1 MPSFFEHRPSGPCT
15 SRRSSL
21 RAACAAALALWA
33 APLRSTSA
41 AHLTDVADAMDE
53 RHPVEVDLDFGYTHL
68 KRQAKITREN
78 VQMDPAT
85 QKRGIVLV
93 DELLPT
99 ETTDQ
104 LDFRLNVGLYHDLE
118 LHIIAPLLLGQ
129 KQEWGFA
136 TVNGVSVQPVSTLQ
150 NNKINLSGCNATGAC
165 DAANPI
171 LPTPGQ
177 SLRAGFKDPTI
188 GIAWGPIN
196 EEREQQLRPDLFPP
210 DHAVSTWVLGI
221 DYTLPLPGDVDDP
234 GKFIIPAPSP
244 QTSPPTGPTMAANAG
259 TASHPVI
266 RKAHVFSPWTA
277 FSKRF
282 KVLDPYFGVRAN
294 LPIPVGG
301 SSAGDGSYDN
311 CWHPDQLA
319 DVATQNCA
327 NAAWKGE
334 TGYKPAYTGA
344 FTFGTE
350 LVVVDDKAAQ
360 QKVAF
365 DLHTEITWFSPSRG
379 YSQVSDALGKLTYEE
394 EHVQALTTLG
404 FYGRIARWL
413 HVRVS
418 GTLGVDTPHFLT
430 AENIGK
436 DLNGDG
442 QVQISAGAATKSLE
456 QSPSYDFRLD
466 QPGRRLRAEAIF
478 IWGVSGALALNF

>member
-1 MPSFFEHRPSGPCT
+1 MLPLRSRLPAAHRT
-15 SRRSSL
+15 LLSRV
-21 RAACAAALALWA
+21 ACAALLALC
-33 APLRSTSA
+33 APGAGSARA

-53 RHPVEVDLDFGYTHL
+53 RHPVEVDLDFGYLHL
-68 KRQAKITREN
+68 KKQTKVTREN
-78 VQMDPAT
+78 VQLDPAT

-93 DELLPT
+93 DELQHT

-118 LHIIAPLLLGQ
+118 LHIIAPLLIGQ

-136 TVNGVSVQPVSTLQ
+136 TVNGASVQPVSTLQ
-150 NNKINLSGCNATGAC
+150 NNKINISGCNATGAC
-165 DAANPI
+165 DAANPL

-188 GIAWGPIN
+188 GLAWGPIN
-196 EEREQQLRPDLFPP
+196 EEREQLLKPDLFPQG
-210 DHAVSTWVLGI
+210 HAVSTWVLGL

-234 GKFIIPAPSP
+234 SKYLVPA
-244 QTSPPTGPTMAANAG
+244 TSTAPVAMAANAG
-259 TASHPVI
+259 TVSHPAI

-282 KVLDPYFGVRAN
+282 KVLDPYFGVRAK

-311 CWHPDQLA
+311 CWHREQLA
-319 DVATQNCA
+319 DVASPSGTFLGNCA
-327 NAAWKGE
+327 AAAWKGD

-350 LVVVDDKAAQ
+350 LIVVDDKVAQ

-365 DLHTEITWFSPSRG
+365 DLHTEVTWFSPSRG
-379 YSQVSDALGKLTYEE
+379 YSQVADALGKLTYEE

-430 AENIGK
+430 SESIGK
-436 DLNGDG
+436 DLDGDG
-442 QVQISAGAATKSLE
+442 QVQISAGATGKSPE
-456 QSPSYDFRLD
+456 QNPTYDFRVD
-466 QPGRRLRAEAIF
+466 QPGRRLRAEAVF

>member
-1 MPSFFEHRPSGPCT
+1 MPSPSALRPAVHRTLLSRVACAGLLALCLPGP
-15 SRRSSL
+15 RGA
-21 RAACAAALALWA
+21 RAA
-33 APLRSTSA
+33 
-41 AHLTDVADAMDE
+41 HVTDVADAMDE

-68 KRQAKITREN
+68 KKQTKVTREN
-78 VQMDPAT
+78 VQTDPAT

-93 DELLPT
+93 DELQHT

-104 LDFRLNVGLYHDLE
+104 LNFRLNVGLYHDLE
-118 LHIIAPLLLGQ
+118 LHVIAPLLIGQ

-150 NNKINLSGCNATGAC
+150 NNTINISGCNATGSCA
-165 DAANPI
+165 DKNPI
-171 LPTPGQ
+171 MPTPGQ
-177 SLRAGFKDPTI
+177 SLRAGFADPTI
-188 GIAWGPIN
+188 GLAWGPIN
-196 EEREQQLRPDLFPP
+196 EEREQQLRPELFPP
-210 DHAVSTWVLGI
+210 DHPVSTWVLGL

-234 GKFIIPAPSP
+234 SKF
-244 QTSPPTGPTMAANAG
+244 GAASGAATAG
-259 TASHPVI
+259 STSHPVI

-282 KVLDPYFGVRAN
+282 KVLDPYVGVRAN

-350 LVVVDDKAAQ
+350 LVVADDKVAQ

-379 YSQVSDALGKLTYEE
+379 YSQVADALGKLTYEE

-430 AENIGK
+430 SESIGK

-442 QVQISAGAATKSLE
+442 QVQISAGAATKSVE
-456 QSPSYDFRLD
+456 QNPAYDFRVD
-466 QPGRRLRAEAIF
+466 QPGRRLRAEAMF
-478 IWGVSGALALNF
+478 IWGVSGALSLNF